1 MKHSYFVIENRIK
14 VLFASFVFLLFV
26 SLQTY
31 GESLTTYPGP
41 KGVQTS
47 NRYSVAVSQANK
59 TQQSFVYFSTPLDND
74 ADNAEKIRSEVVNG
88 INENKQLR
96 DFYFGGKEK
105 PLDTE
110 QSVAWTCFSFSGKIV
125 VTIKSKKL
133 PVTSYKILPT
143 SAGIAAQV
151 KGSELTFE
159 LSEPRKLAVVIN
171 GDYLNPLFL
180 FADAPEVGVPD
191 KNAPGTVVVKEGDDV
206 TKMGETLKKA
216 QTVYFEPGVHQ
227 IGVAYPVYSNQT
239 IYLAGG
245 SYLCG
250 TIHGMMASNVS
261 IRGRGVLA
269 GDSISRAYVL
279 GLKRVDDY
287 RIRVDKRMRYH
298 AINMLSDENVSS
310 WNTFADYPGKG
321 SDNLNIEGITI
332 ASPRQFFIRAH
343 GVPITVHNVKMVGS
357 WPYNTD
363 GFSGIGQANTTV
375 YDCFFHCNDD
385 AVYVSP
391 NYCHIHHCV
400 FWQGNNGC
408 VFQFSWGGAP
418 THHKGGYIHDCDILH
433 CGHVSEANNR
443 MIFGSRKSG
452 SGDISD
458 VYFKNIRI
466 EGPVW
471 SLFRI
476 ETNGSGDLGSIYNIK
491 LENISVTGPVINKSA
506 IISSKDREA
515 DAASDSWI
523 RDITFENV
531 IINGKPLQKDDII
544 IGDFQVENI
553 KIK

>member
-1 MKHSYFVIENRIK
+1 MKNFFFVC
-14 VLFASFVFLLFV
+14 AVFLLFFSAIV
-26 SLQTY
+26 CSAADHVDV
-31 GESLTTYPGP
+31 YPAP
-41 KGVQTS
+41 KGVRASEKYTV
-47 NRYSVAVSQANK
+47 SVAQGENTFS
-59 TQQSFVYFSTPLDND
+59 SFVYYSTPLDND
-74 ADNAEKIRSEVVNG
+74 ADNAEKIRNEVVSG
-88 INENKQLR
+88 INQNEQLKN
-96 DFYFGGKEK
+96 FYFGSKEK

-110 QSVAWTCFSFSGKIV
+110 QSVAWTCFSFSGKIQV
-125 VTIKSKKL
+125 NISFLKGSIDDC
-133 PVTSYKILPT
+133 KILPS
-143 SAGIAAQV
+143 SAGLTGSV
-151 KGSELTFE
+151 KDNTLTIS
-159 LSEPRKLAVVIN
+159 LDEPRKLAVVIN

-180 FADAPEVGVPD
+180 FADAPEVGIPD
-191 KNAPGTVVVKEGDDV
+191 KMAPGTVIVKEGDDV
-206 TKMGETLKKA
+206 RKMGEILKEA

-227 IGVAYPVYSNQT
+227 IGVAFEVFSNQT
-239 IYLAGG
+239 IYISGG
-245 SYLCG
+245 AYLCG

-310 WNTFADYPGKG
+310 WNTFADHPGKG
-321 SDNLNIEGITI
+321 CDNLNIEGITI

-363 GFSGIGQANTTV
+363 GFSGIGQANSTV

-391 NYCHIHHCV
+391 NYCHIHHCM

-418 THHKGGYIHDCDILH
+418 THHKGGYIHDCDVIH

-443 MIFGSRKSG
+443 MVIGSRKSG

-458 VYFKNIRI
+458 IYFKNIRI

-471 SLFRI
+471 SFFRL
-476 ETNGSGDLGSIYNIK
+476 ETNGEGDLGSIYNIK
-491 LENISVTGPVINKSA
+491 FENISVNGPVIQPSR
-506 IISSKDREA
+506 IISSKGR
-515 DAASDSWI
+515 SDGAVSSSWI
-523 RDITFENV
+523 RDITFKNV
-531 IINGKPLQKDDII
+531 TINGKPLLKEDIE
-544 IGDFQVENI
+544 IGDFQVDNI
-553 KIK
+553 IVE

>member
-1 MKHSYFVIENRIK
+1 MKSGYSRLFWGT
-14 VLFASFVFLLFV
+14 VLLAVASTAHAAMV
-26 SLQTY
+26 
-31 GESLTTYPGP
+31 ETYPAP
-41 KGVQTS
+41 NGVRSS
-47 NRYSVAVSQANK
+47 NRYEVAVSQGDVVK
-59 TQQSFVYFSTPLDND
+59 KSFVYYSTPLDSD
-74 ADNAEKIRSEVVNG
+74 AENAEHIRNEVVNG

-96 DFYFGGKEK
+96 DFYFDGKMK

-110 QSVAWTCFSFSGKIV
+110 QSVAWTCFSFDGKILV
-125 VTIKSKKL
+125 DIKHVEGAVK
-133 PVTSYKILPT
+133 SYKILPT
-143 SAGIAAQV
+143 SAGITASV
-151 KGSELTFE
+151 KGETISFSLTK
-159 LSEPRKLAVVIN
+159 PQKLAVVIN
-171 GDYLNPLFL
+171 GDYLNPLFV

-191 KNAPGTVVVKEGDDV
+191 KNAKGTLLVKQGDDV
-206 TKMGETLKKA
+206 RKMREKVKTA
-216 QTVYFEPGVHQ
+216 NTIYFEPGVHQ
-227 IGVAYPVYSNQT
+227 IGVAFEVYSNQT
-239 IYLAGG
+239 VYIAGG
-245 SYLCG
+245 AYLCG
-250 TIHGMMASNVS
+250 TIHGMMASNVT

-298 AINMLSDENVSS
+298 AINMLSDENLKS

-433 CGHVSEANNR
+433 NGHVSEANNR

-458 VYFKNIRI
+458 VHFKNIRI

-476 ETNGSGDLGSIYNIK
+476 ETNGSGNLGSIYNIK
-491 LENISVTGPVINKSA
+491 MENITVTGPVIHKST
-506 IISSKDREA
+506 IISSRGKDEGA
-515 DAASDSWI
+515 VSDSWV
-523 RDITFENV
+523 RDITFKNV
-531 IINGKPLQKDDII
+531 VVNGEPLKKEDII
-544 IGDFQVENI
+544 IGDFQVKNI
-553 KIK
+553 IIE